1 MPVDFFYFS
10 SKEIYKLRQP
20 FRLPLHLYKLKR
32 KNPMSYAAAIIIY
45 EKWRGINVAQ
55 FVKIGLNYV
64 GQFMVQEENE
74 KTDRIDPQDL
84 SFLRDLIQ
92 RSRNGDS
99 QAMEAIYERFN
110 RPIFN
115 LVYRH
120 INNRETA
127 EDLLQDIFLKIF
139 INLQNLKKEET
150 FVSWLYR
157 IAINSCYSH
166 LRGRKSQLRRAI
178 PLSEV
183 EEKIGERTSL
193 SGDKILRKSLD
204 GAIQSLPGKL
214 KTNFLLHDV
223 QGFKHKEI
231 TRMLGC
237 SVGTSK
243 SQLFKAR
250 KRIRERLKNE
260 QVI

>member
-1 MPVDFFYFS
+1 
-10 SKEIYKLRQP
+10 
-20 FRLPLHLYKLKR
+20 
-32 KNPMSYAAAIIIY
+32 MSYAAAIIIY

-55 FVKIGLNYV
+55 FDKIGLNYV

-74 KTDRIDPQDL
+74 KTDRTGPQDF

-99 QAMEAIYERFN
+99 QAMEAIYEHFN

-120 INNRETA
+120 INNREIA

-166 LRGRKSQLRRAI
+166 LRGSKSQIKRAI
-178 PLSEV
+178 PLNEI

-204 GAIQSLPGKL
+204 DAIQSLPGKL
-214 KTNFLLHDV
+214 KTIFLLHDV
-223 QGFKHKEI
+223 QGFKHKEVAQ
-231 TRMLGC
+231 MLGC

-250 KRIRERLKNE
+250 KRIRDRLKNE